1 MFFFFKKCNCSV
13 LSVNIRDVTQTKP
26 MFEHVCVSVRMCC
39 FQPNRNP
46 ALHWC
51 ALCLTHPPK
60 NLPFS
65 ELKPVHKI
73 RVTLLVWPYI
83 TVMLVFVFHC
93 LSFDWSFV
101 SYIIVLFLVV
111 LNWFSWHMPA
121 ENWVRSSANHLLMFT
136 CGWLEAFVTAFVQG
150 NSTLVSRI

>member
-1 MFFFFKKCNCSV
+1 MLTSETSHRLSLCLHMFV
-13 LSVNIRDVTQTKP
+13 YQ
-26 MFEHVCVSVRMCC
+26 FECAVSSLTE
-39 FQPNRNP
+39 NP

-60 NLPFS
+60 NLPVS
-65 ELKPVHKI
+65 ELTPVHKI
-73 RVTLLVWPYI
+73 RVSLLVWPYI
-83 TVMLVFVFHC
+83 SVMLVFVFHC

-136 CGWLEAFVTAFVQG
+136 CGWLEAFVTVFVQG
-150 NSTLVSRI
+150 NSTLVSQI